1 MSDLPSLD
9 APVRELLAAV
19 VAALDLPL
27 PSVDPAAERAHHHL
41 LEVRALEVRVVL
53 DVLTRVKPY
62 PGVVE
67 NSTSDI
73 LRRVERTPVDYAPFV
88 FHEEG
93 AS

>member
-1 MSDLPSLD
+1 MSDRPALD

-27 PSVDPAAERAHHHL
+27 PSIDRADERAHHHL
-41 LEVRALEVRVVL
+41 LEARALDVRVVL
-53 DVLTRVKPY
+53 DVLTPSSSY

-67 NSTSDI
+67 NGAADIRRRIASTPI
-73 LRRVERTPVDYAPFV
+73 DYTPFV
-88 FHEEG
+88 FREEG